1 MECDKKTRLEKIKNE
16 LQNPAEVSVG
26 LMFWTP
32 QNTNNNAFTT
42 QWIKNRK
49 KCEMN
54 FCICV
59 STNECIW

>member
-1 MECDKKTRLEKIKNE
+1 MKNK

-42 QWIKNRK
+42 QWIKNGGK
-49 KCEMN
+49 SAMDYV
-54 FCICV
+54 FV
-59 STNECIW
+59 